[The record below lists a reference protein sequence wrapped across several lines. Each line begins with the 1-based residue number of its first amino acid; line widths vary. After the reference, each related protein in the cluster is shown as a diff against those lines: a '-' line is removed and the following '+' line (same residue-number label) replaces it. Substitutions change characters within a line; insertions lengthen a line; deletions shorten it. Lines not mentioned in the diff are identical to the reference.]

1 MWFFA
6 GEIPLAALTPYNS
19 VMPATPKTET
29 DPEAATAPAVAPPS
43 APPAVPPAAPAP
55 PVWTVADARELY
67 RIEGWGDGF
76 FDISENG
83 HVVVRP
89 ERGQPERTLDLYDLA
104 HDLEAQGVGLPVL
117 LRFSDILKARIE
129 TLHARFA
136 SAIAE
141 FQYEGTYTTV
151 YPIKVN
157 QQRHVVEEIV
167 EFGHQTGVGLEC
179 GSKPELQAVL
189 ALTER
194 TDHLII
200 CNGYKDEEF
209 MRLAMMGQKL
219 GHTVIIV
226 IEQVSELDVLLRV
239 AEEMQ
244 IVPTLGVRVKLTSEG
259 SGRWAQS
266 GGEKSKFGLNA
277 AQLMTVIDRLRA
289 ADKTSW
295 LRLIHFHLGSQ
306 ITDIRFIKRGL
317 QEVSRFYVELR
328 RLGLDIKWV
337 DVGGGLGVDYDGSQ
351 STAQASMNYS
361 AQEYANDIV
370 YTLGETC
377 REESLP
383 MPDIISES
391 GRALTAHHALL
402 LLSVIDVESAAEP
415 NPPTLTE
422 EDHALMHEMAD
433 DLKTVSR
440 KNVSMRRIREIYHD
454 ATFDKERAQQLFN
467 SGVLS
472 LRERAMAEQF
482 YLCTLNAVARLVG
495 SKRDHFDDIIRDLD
509 AALVDR
515 YFANFS
521 LFQSLPDNWA
531 IDQLFPIMPIHRL
544 NEAPT
549 RRGTI
554 QDVTCDSDGKIDR
567 FIGGRDGEPS
577 LPLHVFR
584 DGDAYIL
591 GIFLTGAY
599 QEILGDLHNL
609 FGDTNAVHIRL
620 QGNAYEVTHLVHGD
634 TVTEV
639 LNYVQFRASDLLATF
654 RRKVQAAQGITRE
667 EANMFIAEYVA
678 GLEGYTYLEGEAAR

>member
-1 MWFFA
+1 MSTTSQ
-6 GEIPLAALTPYNS
+6 PDSAAAA
-19 VMPATPKTET
+19 VPAPVELGA
-29 DPEAATAPAVAPPS
+29 PEAVPAPAAWS
-43 APPAVPPAAPAP
+43 IEAAKA
-55 PVWTVADARELY
+55 LY
-67 RIEGWGDGF
+67 NIEGWGDGH
-76 FDISENG
+76 FDINAAG
-83 HVVVRP
+83 RVIVRP
-89 ERGQPERTLDLYDLA
+89 DKDHPQRTVDLYELA
-104 HDLEAQGVGLPVL
+104 HDLEAQGVALPVL
-117 LRFSDILKARIE
+117 LRFSDILKSRIE
-129 TLHARFA
+129 ALHARFA

-141 FQYEGTYTTV
+141 FQYEGRYTTV

-167 EFGHQTGVGLEC
+167 DFGRATGVGLEC

-194 TDHLII
+194 TDHLIV

-209 MRLAMMGQKL
+209 MRLALMGQQL

-226 IEQVSELDVLLRV
+226 IEQVSELDVLEKV
-239 AEEMQ
+239 AEEMG
-244 IVPTLGVRVKLTSEG
+244 VTPTLGVRIKLSSEG

-266 GGEKSKFGLNA
+266 GGEKSKFGLTA
-277 AQLMTVIDRLRA
+277 AQLMQVIDRLKGAGRT
-289 ADKTSW
+289 DW

-328 RLGLDIKWV
+328 RLGLGIRWV
-337 DVGGGLGVDYDGSQ
+337 DVGGGLGVDYDGTQ

-361 AQEYANDIV
+361 AQEYANDVV
-370 YTLGETC
+370 YTLAETC
-377 REESLP
+377 REEELP

-402 LLSVIDVESAAEP
+402 LLSVIDVESHAEP
-415 NPPTLTE
+415 APPAIGE
-422 EDHALMHEMAD
+422 EDHALLHEMAE

-440 KNVSMRRIREIYHD
+440 KNVAMRRIREIFHD

-467 SGVLS
+467 SGVLT
-472 LRERAMAEQF
+472 LRERALAETL
-482 YLCTLNAVARLVG
+482 YLCTLNAVARLAEGRRDRFEDIVG
-495 SKRDHFDDIIRDLD
+495 DLD
-509 AALVDR
+509 TALIDR

-521 LFQSLPDNWA
+521 LFQSLPDTWA
-531 IDQLFPIMPIHRL
+531 IDQLFPIMPVHRL
-544 NEAPT
+544 DEAPT
-549 RRGTI
+549 RQGTI

-567 FIGGRDGEPS
+567 FIGGKTGLPS

-584 DGDAYIL
+584 DGEAYIL

-609 FGDTNAVHIRL
+609 FGDTNAVHVRL
-620 QGNAYEVTHLVHGD
+620 NDGGYDLTHLVHGD

-639 LNYVQFRASDLLATF
+639 LNYVQFQASDLLATF
-654 RRKVQAAQGITRE
+654 RRKVQSASHISRE
-667 EANMFIAEYVA
+667 QANMFIAEYVA

>member
-1 MWFFA
+1 M
-6 GEIPLAALTPYNS
+6 S
-19 VMPATPKTET
+19 STPKSAVAEPAPPAAATSA
-29 DPEAATAPAVAPPS
+29 PAAGAPAAATAWTID
-43 APPAVPPAAPAP
+43 AARA
-55 PVWTVADARELY
+55 LY
-67 RIEGWGDGF
+67 NIEGWGDGF
-76 FDISENG
+76 FDINPAG
-83 HVVVRP
+83 RVVVRP
-89 ERGQPERTLDLYDLA
+89 DKEQPTRVLDLYELA

-129 TLHARFA
+129 MLHARFA
-136 SAIAE
+136 RAIEE
-141 FQYEGTYTTV
+141 FGYEGDYTTV

-167 EFGHQTGVGLEC
+167 EFGRPTNVGLEC

-209 MRLAMMGQKL
+209 MRLALMGQKL
-219 GHTVIIV
+219 GHTVVIV

-239 AEEMQ
+239 AEEMR
-244 IVPTLGVRVKLTSEG
+244 IEPTLGVRIKLSSEG

-266 GGEKSKFGLNA
+266 GGEKSKFGLNS
-277 AQLMTVIDRLRA
+277 AQLMQVIERLRA
-289 ADKTSW
+289 AGRTQW
-295 LRLIHFHLGSQ
+295 LQLIHFHLGSQ

-328 RLGLDIKWV
+328 RLGLDIRWV
-337 DVGGGLGVDYDGSQ
+337 DTGGGLGVDYDGSQ
-351 STAQASMNYS
+351 STAQASVNYS

-370 YTLGETC
+370 YTLAETC

-383 MPDIISES
+383 MPHLISES

-415 NPPTLTE
+415 VVPTLTE
-422 EDHALMHEMAD
+422 DDHALLHEMAD
-433 DLKTVSR
+433 DLRTISR

-454 ATFDKERAQQLFN
+454 AAFDKERAQQLF
-467 SGVLS
+467 STGVLS

-482 YLCTLNAVARLVG
+482 HLCTLNAVARLVAG
-495 SKRDHFDDIIRDLD
+495 KRDHFDDIVSDLD
-509 AALVDR
+509 AAMVDR

-521 LFQSLPDNWA
+521 LFQSLPDSWA

-544 NEAPT
+544 DEEPT

-567 FIGGRDGEPS
+567 FIGGRDGAPS
-577 LPLHVFR
+577 MPLHVFR
-584 DGDAYIL
+584 DGETYII

-620 QGNAYEVTHLVHGD
+620 QGDAYEVTHLVHGD

-654 RRKVQAAQGITRE
+654 RRKVQAAKDISRE
-667 EANMFIAEYVA
+667 DANMFIAEYVA